1 MDDISNK
8 KIIQAMFSFIEA
20 VHGNKDKKAVSGLI
34 LGMIDSLMEVD
45 QDSGHI
51 VDEESSI
58 RWSRLDHDL
67 RSPMNGIL
75 GFTNIL
81 LEECNDPEAHW
92 KLEQIRDSAQKLMQ
106 IFCGHRIY
114 GYSQE
119 GSDNQ
124 PQELGQ
130 ATETIGLPAGL
141 IEPAIKKTR
150 SAKKRLPN
158 VLIVEDNTVNS
169 NLLMLHLK
177 KRCHLFFSVSG
188 KAAVEVARNE
198 KIDAIFMDINL
209 GEGMDGTQAMNEIRK
224 QTGNE
229 TLPVVAVTGFAGR
242 EDREG
247 FLKAGFNDFIPKP
260 FQRQDVINIF
270 EKIFPPED

>member
-34 LGMIDSLMEVD
+34 LGMIDSLMEVGPE
-45 QDSGHI
+45 SGKN
-51 VDEESSI
+51 VDTESQT
-58 RWSRLDHDL
+58 RWYRLDHDL

-106 IFCGHRIY
+106 IFCEHRIY

-119 GSDNQ
+119 GSANQ
-124 PQELGQ
+124 PQVLQQ
-130 ATETIGLPAGL
+130 ATQTTGLVPGPT
-141 IEPAIKKTR
+141 EPAVKNTRPVKK
-150 SAKKRLPN
+150 KLPN

-198 KIDAIFMDINL
+198 QIDAIFMDINL

-242 EDREG
+242 EDRER
-247 FLKAGFNDFIPKP
+247 FLQAGFNDFIPKP
-260 FQRQDVINIF
+260 FQRQDVIDVF
-270 EKIFPPED
+270 EKIFPQED

>member
-20 VHGNKDKKAVSGLI
+20 VHGNKDKMAVSGLI

-45 QDSGHI
+45 PESGKSM
-51 VDEESSI
+51 DNESHTQ
-58 RWSRLDHDL
+58 WSRLDHDL

-106 IFCGHRIY
+106 IFNGHRIY
-114 GYSQE
+114 GYFQQ
-119 GSDNQ
+119 GSADQ
-124 PQELGQ
+124 PQALQQ
-130 ATETIGLPAGL
+130 ATQITGLPAVAA
-141 IEPAIKKTR
+141 EPVTKKTR
-150 SAKKRLPN
+150 SVKKRLPN

-209 GEGMDGTQAMNEIRK
+209 GEGMDGTQAMQEIRK

-247 FLKAGFNDFIPKP
+247 FLQAGFNDFIPKP
-260 FQRQDVINIF
+260 FQRQDVIDVF
-270 EKIFPPED
+270 EKIFPQED